1 MRRVPVRTADEL
13 RLMRRAGRVVAEM
26 HEAIRGAI
34 RPGCTTGELDRIARD
49 VLERR
54 DARSNFLGYHGFPAV
69 ICTSVNEQVV
79 HGIPG
84 DRVLEEGD
92 LVSIDCGA
100 IVEGWHG
107 DAAFSAGVGAVAP
120 ETLRLI
126 ELTDAALDAAIRRMV
141 PGNRV
146 GDVSHAVEELA
157 ERHGLGVVDGYGGHG
172 IGRAMHEE
180 PDVPNLGRAG
190 RGPRL
195 AAGSVLAIEPML
207 VLGDPEVVE
216 LADGW
221 TVVTLEGGWAAHAE
235 HTVAVTEHG
244 PEVLTLP

>member
-126 ELTDAALDAAIRRMV
+126 ELTEAALDAAIRRMV